1 MQADLQNR
9 CFIGLNLFFFFLVIT
24 LLKPIHL
31 HCSVLVLYF
40 QMLTMASKTPTCR
53 VSMRWYFVKFVS
65 CLFCWCFQNSAA
77 IFSTCFS
84 VLMIAYNVHSDYD
97 ANAVSCTGGFSK
109 LFLFS
114 MVGDYSGRCVCF
126 GRHSSIFLDDAWK
139 SVFLFWYFAWYS
151 LRRWTAEWRL

>member
-9 CFIGLNLFFFFLVIT
+9 CFIGLNHFFFGPYPFEAYTFALFSIGVIFPNADNGI
-24 LLKPIHL
+24 KD
-31 HCSVLVLYF
+31 
-40 QMLTMASKTPTCR
+40 TCR
-53 VSMRWYFVKFVS
+53 VSMRWYFVKLVF

-77 IFSTCFS
+77 IFSACFS

-97 ANAVSCTGGFSK
+97 TNAVSCTGGFSK

-126 GRHSSIFLDDAWK
+126 GRYSSLFSQMMLENHFSYFGTLLD
-139 SVFLFWYFAWYS
+139 
-151 LRRWTAEWRL
+151 TA